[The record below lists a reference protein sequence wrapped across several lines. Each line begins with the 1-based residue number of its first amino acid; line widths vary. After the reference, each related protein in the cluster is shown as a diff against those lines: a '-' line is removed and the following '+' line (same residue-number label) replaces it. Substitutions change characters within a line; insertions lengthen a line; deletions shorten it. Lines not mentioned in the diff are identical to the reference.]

1 MAIERI
7 LAGMKVNIP
16 RPTNAIPIP
25 YPERVPNLNPACGPS
40 PFVRAMA
47 TSWKAEQ
54 GGIYEAALTLEFIR
68 AQFLTRGRP
77 HFTLVH
83 VALIDDA
90 VAAATLTGVSG
101 EKYGERRRIIEMGVA
116 VGFHREA
123 FPKGS
128 LRGQP
133 FGTVAVD
140 GFRVRWQLLPHRDNV
155 PILNRG
161 VFQIAVLGLI
171 GDEELPVASVEGM
184 YMRRNATHPAVV
196 H

>member
-7 LAGMKVNIP
+7 LPGMQLRIP
-16 RPTNAIPIP
+16 RPAIAEPIP
-25 YPERVPNLNPACGPS
+25 YPNLVPNLNPMCGPP
-40 PFVRAMA
+40 PFVQATA
-47 TSWKAEQ
+47 TSWEAAP
-54 GGIYEAALTLEFIR
+54 GVTYEAELTPEFIG

-90 VAAATLTGVSG
+90 VAATTLTGVSG
-101 EKYGERRRIIEMGVA
+101 ERYGEKRRVIEMGVA

-128 LRGQP
+128 LCGKP

-140 GFRVRWQLLPHRDNV
+140 NFLVRWQLLPHKDNV

-161 VFQIAVLGLI
+161 TFQIAVLGLV
-171 GDEELPVASVEGM
+171 GDEEVPVASIEGM
-184 YMRRNATHPAVV
+184 YMRRNAVHPSVV